1 MTCAQGLLRL
11 LWGGAQS
18 WSATGL
24 PALQARQSLVMWQ
37 DVGGKGAAMTVLNG
51 TVKSPGLDKLI
62 DE

>member
-24 PALQARQSLVMWQ
+24 ITFPIISGNIRVYSFVLFCFIGEQLNLFEKIASTSL
-37 DVGGKGAAMTVLNG
+37 
-51 TVKSPGLDKLI
+51 
-62 DE
+62 